1 MDNVRTVPAPN
12 SERDKEY
19 IVEIRIWFDKVN
31 GNSYFSAR
39 IYDLRMNLLKVVPF
53 QYGYGSHPRDVC
65 VAHIQAMNKVHQHK
79 FEISRK
85 TYFNEMKS
93 LKRDCVAFGEEE

>member
-1 MDNVRTVPAPN
+1 MTKKNIA
-12 SERDKEY
+12 
-19 IVEIRIWFDKVN
+19 EIKTWFDRIN

-39 IYDLRMNLLKVVPF
+39 IYDLDMNLLKVVPF

-65 VAHIQAMNKVHQHK
+65 ITTINSMNEVHQHK
-79 FEISRK
+79 FDISRQ

>member
-1 MDNVRTVPAPN
+1 MT
-12 SERDKEY
+12 KKY
-19 IVEIRIWFDKVN
+19 IAEIKKWFDKKN

-39 IYDLRMNLLKVVPF
+39 IYDLDMNLLKVVPF

-65 VAHIQAMNKVHQHK
+65 IATIGYMNEVHQHK
-79 FEISRK
+79 FDISRQ